1 MASSVLI
8 VDDNQ
13 MVRKV
18 VRHFFESLPDWKIG
32 GEAGEGAEAVRK
44 AAEVKPDLILLD
56 FSMPNMNGVEA
67 ASVLKKMLPE
77 VHIIV
82 FTIYDDALGSSLVSA
97 VGVDL
102 VVPKAEGL
110 TGLVKAVQRLMG
122 TGGMIK
128 DQAQPDRQEPLR
140 ELPALDSKRDKASS
154 TREPPRASGLTDNLR
169 GLMQG
174 GTQERWK
181 CLCEEAA
188 TEQDS
193 QKLLELVREINVLIE
208 AKQSRLKK
216 KEADAL
222 TPDKR
227 NSFLRPGHTPLV
239 ARDHNIIK
247 DIEIKTT
254 KKERIFRSIKLW

>member
-44 AAEVKPDLILLD
+44 AAEVKPDLILSD

-110 TGLVKAVQRLMG
+110 TAISHSLA
-122 TGGMIK
+122 
-128 DQAQPDRQEPLR
+128 
-140 ELPALDSKRDKASS
+140 
-154 TREPPRASGLTDNLR
+154 
-169 GLMQG
+169 
-174 GTQERWK
+174 
-181 CLCEEAA
+181 EE
-188 TEQDS
+188 E
-193 QKLLELVREINVLIE
+193 
-208 AKQSRLKK
+208 
-216 KEADAL
+216 
-222 TPDKR
+222 
-227 NSFLRPGHTPLV
+227 
-239 ARDHNIIK
+239 
-247 DIEIKTT
+247 
-254 KKERIFRSIKLW
+254 